1 MFNKKNLLRLIVN
14 SAIGIILII
23 IWLKLID
30 LDTVLEEISKVKLI
44 EVLPFVL
51 FFASANFFRSLRLKI
66 LLRKHKIGLK
76 NVILVTFLGQL
87 LSFTIPLRIGEVTKG
102 IYLSSQYGLNTPQTI
117 IWIFLDRFI
126 DFWLI
131 LVLALILLILIPT
144 NLPGNIL
151 PGLTF
156 SLGVFSLGAC
166 LVIFLPSIAKKLV
179 NLITHF
185 LVVDFLKKYFSKV
198 SHFLVDTA
206 SFLKLGFKNTS
217 LVLGVSL
224 LALLCDG
231 LSWYVVFRA
240 VFSQIDFLQIL
251 TGSLFS
257 SLTYLI
263 PSAPGYVGSAEA
275 SGLAVFS
282 LGLGLNK
289 NLTSVVVVVVHGLTL
304 LTILLFGLTSLYF
317 LKFDLG
323 LVWRKLWINSN
334 HSIK

>member
-1 MFNKKNLLRLIVN
+1 MLSKQNLLRILIN
-14 SAIGIILII
+14 TSIGVLLII

-30 LDTVLEEISKVKLI
+30 LDTVLKEISKVKLL

-51 FFASANFFRSLRLKI
+51 FFALASFFRALRLKI
-66 LLRKHKIGLK
+66 LLKKHQISLK
-76 NVILVTFLGQL
+76 NVILVTFLGQF
-87 LSFTIPLRIGEVTKG
+87 LSFTIPLRIGEVSKG
-102 IYLSSQYGLNTPQTI
+102 IYLSSQYGLEAPKAI

-126 DFWLI
+126 DFWMI
-131 LVLALILLILIPT
+131 LVLALVLLILLPS

-156 SLGVFSLGAC
+156 SLGIFSLGAG
-166 LVIFLPSIAKKLV
+166 LVIFLPSIAKKLI

-185 LVVDFLKKYFSKV
+185 LVVNFLKKFFYKISY
-198 SHFLVDTA
+198 FLVDTA
-206 SFLKLGFKNTS
+206 SFLKLGLKKTS
-217 LVLGVSL
+217 LVLGVTL
-224 LALLCDG
+224 LALICDG

-240 VFSQIDFLQIL
+240 VFSKIDFLQIL
-251 TGSLFS
+251 TGSALS

-282 LGLGLNK
+282 LGLGLEK
-289 NLTSVVVVVVHGLTL
+289 NLTSVVTVVVHGLTL
-304 LTILLFGLTSLYF
+304 LTILLLGLTSLYF

-323 LVWRKLWINSN
+323 LVWRRFRR
-334 HSIK
+334 